1 MKTFTITFDE
11 CEYSIENAIE
21 ICPFDGFVVELH
33 DGYIFFE
40 SSQDW
45 ETFCNQK

>member
-1 MKTFTITFDE
+1 MRTFTITFEE
-11 CEYSIENAIE
+11 CGYSLVEAKE

-40 SSQDW
+40 SSQDY